1 MSDKI
6 KLLPEIVANQIA
18 AGEVVEEPASVV
30 KEMVENAID
39 AGANCIKVNFRN
51 GGVDLIQII
60 DDGCGMSP
68 FDARLAFD
76 RHTTSKIRTV
86 EDIYGLHT
94 FGFRGEALASI
105 AAVAQ
110 VELKTRQKDDEIGV
124 ETIVNGGQF
133 ISQKPVM
140 TPVGSQF
147 SVSNLFYNVP
157 ARRKFLNKT
166 AELASKIK
174 SEFKR
179 AALCNPQVAFELYSN
194 NEIIYNLPKT
204 SLAGRIIDVVGQR
217 IKNNLLEIDA
227 DTSIVKIKGFVGRP
241 SEAKR
246 RNSEQYLF
254 VNGRFFKS
262 TYLYKAIM
270 KAYEKLIPD
279 GCYPSYFIYIEVDP
293 SRVDVNVSP
302 KKTEVKFA
310 DLESIWQILNAAVRE
325 TLAKTGAVSL
335 MDFDNESNIEIPVS
349 DYGRIYAEPRAASD
363 ENYNPFLIPDDDEE
377 PQPGRRTPAVYTPR
391 TDRRGSEF
399 SASEFTPDEDFEY
412 IPSGDAGNGFDDEFE
427 DIASGSDLL
436 ASPEMQGAAF
446 GDDGEKCFGEAVCVG
461 SRYAAA
467 KFGKQFVFVDLKRA
481 RERILYENYM
491 MLMSG
496 SSSVSQQLLFPERLV
511 LSNEEYDLVLENAS
525 LFADLGFDIEFEGG
539 GAIIVKGTPVD
550 TGSES
555 IDRVIFELLKVLD
568 TPESAIEVRKRDIAA
583 AMARS
588 GSSLPKNITGE
599 AAKMLL
605 EQLAACENISFT
617 PSGKAI
623 MAQITPD
630 DMKAKLG

>member
-110 VELKTRQKDDEIGV
+110 VELKTRQKYDEIGV

-194 NEIIYNLPKT
+194 NEIIFNLPKT

-241 SEAKR
+241 AEAKR

-279 GCYPSYFIYIEVDP
+279 NCYPSYFIYIEVDP

-335 MDFDNESNIEIPVS
+335 MDFDNESDIEIPVS
-349 DYGRIYAEPRAASD
+349 DYGTAYPEPRAASD

-377 PQPGRRTPAVYTPR
+377 QQPTRRAAVYTPR
-391 TDRRGSEF
+391 TDFRGSEF
-399 SASEFTPDEDFEY
+399 SVSEFTPEEDLEY
-412 IPSGDAGNGFDDEFE
+412 IPSNHAGNGFDEAFE

-436 ASPEMQGAAF
+436 ASSEMPSMAF
-446 GDDGEKCFGEAVCVG
+446 GADEEKSFGEAVCVG

-481 RERILYENYM
+481 KERILYENYM

-525 LFADLGFDIEFEGG
+525 LFADLGFDIEFEGD

-555 IDRVIFELLKVLD
+555 IDRLIFELLKVFD

-588 GSSLPKNITGE
+588 GSSLPKNITDE
-599 AAKMLL
+599 AANMLL
-605 EQLAACENISFT
+605 TQLAACENISFA

-623 MAQITPD
+623 IAQITPD